1 MSKEKQNE
9 TNRDWIA
16 DHVDPNALIADGF
29 DASIIGY
36 SYCDSYLRVVYDA
49 ESMAQTLVADGCT
62 YEEAQEYL
70 EFNTFCA
77 YVGENT
83 PIYIYRLDEM
93 MDKQKLNGKFIT
105 KAIAW
110 FIATL
115 AGGVWFSTLISGCNI

>member
-1 MSKEKQNE
+1 MFKDKQNE

-16 DHVDPNALIADGF
+16 DHVDHNALVADGF
-29 DASIIGY
+29 DSSIIGY
-36 SYCDSYLRVVYDA
+36 SYCDGYLRVVYDA
-49 ESMAQTLVADGCT
+49 ESMAQSLVDNELT
-62 YEEAQEYL
+62 HEEAWEYL

-77 YVGENT
+77 YVGKDT

-105 KAIAW
+105 KAIVW